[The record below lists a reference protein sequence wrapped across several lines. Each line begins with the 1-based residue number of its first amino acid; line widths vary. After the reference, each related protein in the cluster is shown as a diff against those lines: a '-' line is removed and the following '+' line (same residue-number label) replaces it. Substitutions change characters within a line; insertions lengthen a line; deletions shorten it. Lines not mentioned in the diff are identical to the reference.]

1 MDGSMER
8 RTFDLVDSIVFIGML
23 GVSALVGVYQGY
35 MSRQNPDAVR
45 EYLVGSQNMSIF
57 PISMSLIASYI
68 SGISMLG
75 LPAEM
80 YIYGTQLWSIVI
92 ADFFVSITMAIV
104 YLPVFYGLQIT
115 SSYEYLELRFNR
127 LVRLMGSFIF
137 IIKMLL
143 YIPLVIYVP
152 ALAFNQ
158 VTDINLHTIAL
169 LVSIVCIF
177 YTTLGGLKA
186 VVWTDTIQIMVMFGS
201 VITVAVLGT
210 NKVGSVYEVWRR
222 NFETGRIEFFN
233 MDPDPTVRHTF
244 WTVVVGNYLNWLA
257 TCSVNQAMVQRCL
270 AMPNLKKSNITIM
283 IMAVG
288 IVTIVSL
295 CCYTGIVIFAA
306 FYKCDPISTKQIRKP
321 DQLLPY
327 FVMEIARSIPGLPGL
342 FVSGVFSAA
351 LSTMSTGLNSL
362 SGVIY
367 EDIIKPCLRKPMSNV
382 GASRIMK
389 LIVIVIGIIC
399 VGLVF
404 LVEKLTTLIQA
415 GKSLSG
421 ITAGPLLGI
430 FTLGMFFPFANS
442 MGALIGGIIS
452 LNLVAWISF
461 GTQAA
466 ISNGKII
473 FPEKPISIDGCIDTL
488 KMTAANMTFIVDNS
502 VREQPFFLYRM
513 SYLWYTWVGFLT
525 SILIGVIVSW
535 ITGPNKYKMGDIK
548 LYTPVIHGL
557 LRSKVSKKRNK
568 MELKRRG
575 AERKDV
581 RQSTGC

>member
-1 MDGSMER
+1 MDGSMEP
-8 RTFDLVDSIVFIGML
+8 RTFDMVDCIVFIGML
-23 GVSALVGVYQGY
+23 GVSAVVGIYQAY
-35 MSRQNPDAVR
+35 RSRKNPDAVR

-80 YIYGTQLWSIVI
+80 YVYGTQLWSIVF
-92 ADFFVSITMAIV
+92 ADCFVSLTMAIV

-127 LVRLMGSFIF
+127 MVRLMGSIIF

-158 VTDINLHTIAL
+158 VTDINLHMIAL

-186 VVWTDTIQIMVMFGS
+186 VVWTDTIQMMVMFVS
-201 VITVAVLGT
+201 VIIVAALGT
-210 NKVGSVYEVWRR
+210 NKVGGVYEVWRR
-222 NFETGRIEFFN
+222 NVETGRIEFF
-233 MDPDPTVRHTF
+233 
-244 WTVVVGNYLNWLA
+244 
-257 TCSVNQAMVQRCL
+257 
-270 AMPNLKKSNITIM
+270 KTIM
-283 IMAVG
+283 IMAIG

-306 FYKCDPISTKQIRKP
+306 FYECDPVTTKKIRKP

-351 LSTMSTGLNSL
+351 LSTMSTGLNSM

-367 EDIIKPCLRKPMSNV
+367 EDIIKPCLKKPISNV

-389 LIVIVIGIIC
+389 VIVVLMGIIC

-404 LVEKLTTLIQA
+404 LVEKLSSLIQA

-442 MGALIGGIIS
+442 AGALIGGIIS

-466 ISNGKII
+466 ISSGKII
-473 FPEKPISIDGCIDTL
+473 FPIKPVSIDGCIETL
-488 KMTAANMTFIVDNS
+488 KNTSGNLTDIFENTIRD
-502 VREQPFFLYRM
+502 QPFFLYRM

-525 SILIGVIVSW
+525 AILIGIIVSW
-535 ITGPNKYKMGDIK
+535 ITGPNKYKLGDIK
-548 LYTPVIHGL
+548 LYTPIIHGL
-557 LRSKVSKKRNK
+557 LRSKISRETNS
-568 MELKRRG
+568 MELSRRRS
-575 AERKDV
+575 ERKNLHH
-581 RQSTGC
+581 SSGY